1 MQPAPSRPIDH
12 ARVFSTSLLTSTSQY
27 LSLGSTLFDSL
38 PPSPKSATGCSNN
51 LTRHFSLAYGLA
63 FVSPTTCGSD
73 NFSKWCGIRSISA
86 RSYMPIKLPKAFP
99 RRKSSGNALEELTNP
114 PEPSFRVFERP
125 DRKSFD
131 GGNTLKRMSQ
141 GRPLSAGHNLY
152 ADGGNPN
159 FNNRY
164 VVASLPTLN
173 LLTPVSGSGG
183 TNNSSSSGG
192 HDNSS
197 SSARFSSSSTLPS
210 STDIP
215 LDDKQLPNPHSV
227 YKVPVPAIPPSHPL
241 TLRAGVRTFSFG
253 RKKPHSPSSASP
265 ITQPPQVYSHSQ
277 EPRIYGR
284 ERALT
289 ESSYASGSTATPP
302 RLLDTDLGNSDL
314 DSFGDMFKKIGKRS
328 STFGE
333 EATGLGVTKTES
345 PESISPAPGSRTQTT
360 AYFGESFTPS
370 PTQIDRSHG
379 IQETQSSPYS
389 WTSHESQDGLMDSPR
404 LSNADHAR
412 SYEENPHV
420 PWHAA
425 GPTPART
432 MPTPDPNSPSG
443 RRKQRQSSYG
453 AGLRR
458 TSAYASRPES
468 IPFQDEDA
476 KLVMD
481 SINASRRLDRHSGQ
495 SGDQELFGD
504 DDKDSEAV
512 HASVSLLGASRQNT
526 SSPRHYSPERRPNPD
541 HRSQVPVGL
550 FDASD
555 SNASENNWRLGSNE
569 TTPRAKTLELA
580 NREKRSSLFDPSL
593 HPAPRAG
600 TSPVRGEQST
610 TLGPQNKVMTPAQ
623 FERYR
628 REQEMARTQGNQS
641 KADDSEDD
649 SDHYEDDD
657 EAERNKE
664 LARQRRKQEAHLA
677 VYRQQM
683 MKVTGEQ
690 PLDLPELGP
699 LRPAA
704 ERASASAPTIGQHG
718 PTPTFTINKASV
730 SGKASDDEDDDIP
743 LGVLAAHGF
752 PNKNRPPAAAQANH
766 TIRYQSESY
775 PPPPTAMSG
784 AGSSRGLPAFAKNLP
799 PDPYYGA
806 GLVNQSNREMPGFS
820 SHGNGSQYG
829 GASSSLHPG
838 GLVGVIAGEERAKAM
853 RRGSPNAQGNY
864 SSQMPQGFPQ
874 MLPGMPP
881 PMTPGDEAQ
890 VQMSQQMTQMM
901 QMQMSWMQQMQSMMA
916 GGMQPP
922 QQMPGMPGMPGMP
935 PMPPPHG
942 QQSMTNSFLSSQ
954 GQMIRPMSHSAPSS
968 PSLVQQ
974 QQQRAMSMMN
984 PDLSPQWPPRNTG
997 APSMMSGALGP
1008 QGYTPSIAPS
1018 ERSNIGQPSRY
1029 RPVSIAPIDEHSRPV
1044 SRSSN
1049 KLLGPGAGYRKSTIT
1064 VSSGRKSTSPVP
1076 LRKVPSDDDDEEGW
1090 QEMKKKREQ
1099 KASTWRTKKKDGNN
1113 LKELYYP
1120 GM

>member
-1 MQPAPSRPIDH
+1 
-12 ARVFSTSLLTSTSQY
+12 
-27 LSLGSTLFDSL
+27 
-38 PPSPKSATGCSNN
+38 
-51 LTRHFSLAYGLA
+51 
-63 FVSPTTCGSD
+63 
-73 NFSKWCGIRSISA
+73 
-86 RSYMPIKLPKAFP
+86 MPIKLPKAFP

-152 ADGGNPN
+152 TGEGPPN

-164 VVASLPTLN
+164 VVKAPPVLGV
-173 LLTPVSGSGG
+173 LTPASGSGG

-215 LDDKQLPNPHSV
+215 LDEKPLPNPHDTHRI
-227 YKVPVPAIPPSHPL
+227 PAPPIPASHPL
-241 TLRAGVRTFSFG
+241 SLRAGGRTFSFG
-253 RKKPHSPSSASP
+253 RKKPHSPSPASP
-265 ITQPPQVYSHSQ
+265 ITQPPQAYGHSQ
-277 EPRIYGR
+277 EPGIHGR

-302 RLLDTDLGNSDL
+302 RLLDTGLDLGDSGL
-314 DSFGDMFKKIGKRS
+314 DGFGDMFADFGKRK
-328 STFGE
+328 STSGAGE
-333 EATGLGVTKTES
+333 TGLGMSKTES
-345 PESISPAPGSRTQTT
+345 PESMSPALGPRNPATS
-360 AYFGESFTPS
+360 YFGERSALPPS
-370 PTQIDRSHG
+370 PIQVDRSRG
-379 IQETQSSPYS
+379 IQDAQPSPYLG
-389 WTSHESQDGLMDSPR
+389 TSHGSQDRLMDSPR
-404 LSNADHAR
+404 MANADQAH
-412 SYEENPHV
+412 SYGEGPPV
-420 PWHAA
+420 PRHAA
-425 GPTPART
+425 GSAAVRP
-432 MPTPDPNSPSG
+432 MPTPEPNSPSG
-443 RRKQRQSSYG
+443 RRRQQRQSSYG

-458 TSAYASRPES
+458 TSAYAPRPES

-481 SINASRRLDRHSGQ
+481 SINANRNLNRHAGQ
-495 SGDQELFGD
+495 TEEQEWYRD
-504 DDKDSEAV
+504 EDKNSEAV
-512 HASVSLLGASRQNT
+512 QASTLLLGSSRQYT
-526 SSPRHYSPERRPNPD
+526 SSPRHRSPERRLELGRP
-541 HRSQVPVGL
+541 SQEPAGL
-550 FDASD
+550 FDSND
-555 SNASENNWRLGSNE
+555 SNSSESSWRLASNQ

-580 NREKRSSLFDPSL
+580 DREKRSSLFDPSL
-593 HPAPRAG
+593 HPVPRAG
-600 TSPVRGEQST
+600 TSPVGGDRNALPG
-610 TLGPQNKVMTPAQ
+610 LQNKVMTPAQ

-628 REQEMARTQGNQS
+628 REQEMARTQGSQVE
-641 KADDSEDD
+641 ADDSDED

-657 EAERNKE
+657 EAERIRE
-664 LARQRRKQEAHLA
+664 LAKQRRKQEAHLA

-690 PLDLPELGP
+690 PSNLPELGP
-699 LRPAA
+699 LRPGA
-704 ERASASAPTIGQHG
+704 ERASASAPNINPGG

-730 SGKASDDEDDDIP
+730 SGKASDDEDDEIP

-752 PNKNRPPAAAQANH
+752 PNKNRPPGAAQANN

-775 PPPPTAMSG
+775 PPPPMSVSGVSG
-784 AGSSRGLPAFAKNLP
+784 AGNARGLPAFAKNLP

-806 GLVNQSNREMPGFS
+806 GLVNPSNREMPGFTN
-820 SHGNGSQYG
+820 HGNGSQYG
-829 GASSSLHPG
+829 GAPSNLHPG

-864 SSQMPQGFPQ
+864 GSQLPQGFPQ

-881 PMTPGDEAQ
+881 LMSPGDEAQ

-901 QMQMSWMQQMQSMMA
+901 QMQMQWMQQMQSMMA
-916 GGMQPP
+916 NGMQPP
-922 QQMPGMPGMPGMP
+922 SMPPGMAGMSGLP
-935 PMPPPHG
+935 PMPPLHG
-942 QQSMTNSFLSSQ
+942 QQSLGNGFLSPQ
-954 GQMIRPMSHSAPSS
+954 GQLPRPMSHSAPSS
-968 PSLVQQ
+968 PSLGQQ
-974 QQQRAMSMMN
+974 QQQRAMSMMSPN
-984 PDLSPQWPPRNTG
+984 LSPQWPPHSTG
-997 APSMMSGALGP
+997 APSMMSGALGL

-1044 SRSSN
+1044 SRSPN
-1049 KLLGPGAGYRKSTIT
+1049 NLLSLGASDRKSTLT

-1076 LRKVPSDDDDEEGW
+1076 PRKVPSDDDDDKGW
-1090 QEMKKKREQ
+1090 EEMKKKREQ
-1099 KASTWRTKKKDGNN
+1099 KTSTWRTKKKDGNK
-1113 LKELYYP
+1113 LQELYYP